1 MIADDPEKFAETI
14 RRLLKDP
21 GLRRE
26 LGDAGRELY
35 LKRFSWSTAWKRLR
49 DAGL

>member
-1 MIADDPEKFAETI
+1 MIADDAERFAETI
-14 RRLLKDP
+14 LRLLNDP

-35 LKRFSWSTAWKRLR
+35 LERFSWSTAWKQLS